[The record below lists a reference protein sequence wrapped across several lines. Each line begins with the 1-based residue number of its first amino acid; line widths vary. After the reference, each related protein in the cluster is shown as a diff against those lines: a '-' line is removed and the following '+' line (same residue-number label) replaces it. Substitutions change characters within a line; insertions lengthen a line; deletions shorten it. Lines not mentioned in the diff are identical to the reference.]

1 MLKFKY
7 LVERSLII
15 GEKDITGSMWV
26 NPEQIARINIE
37 DGKDTAEVKFRNSE
51 TFKVLDITEADVDEL
66 ARRIWARGLS
76 EVE

>member
-37 DGKDTAEVKFRNSE
+37 DGTGTAEVKFRNSE